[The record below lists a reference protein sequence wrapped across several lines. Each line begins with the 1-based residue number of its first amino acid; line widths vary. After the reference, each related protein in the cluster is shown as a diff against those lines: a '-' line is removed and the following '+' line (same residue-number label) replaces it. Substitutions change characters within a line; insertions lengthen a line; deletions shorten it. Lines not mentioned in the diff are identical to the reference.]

1 MGDRLA
7 VIRFLLG
14 RLLSAAFLAV
24 DLAFALVF
32 FAPVPAFLFP
42 VFALLATF
50 FFTTFLTAAFFL
62 PAFRV
67 TAFFLA
73 TFRVTAFFCGGFFV
87 ERFFAVPAV
96 RAGFFSAFLATF
108 LPAAGRRVGILTAAF
123 LRDGFG
129 AVLPRVFLT
138 AFFAAIVRASK
149 EISRSGRLYIR
160 LGSEEA
166 FRSQKSRKVSRAGM

>member
-67 TAFFLA
+67 TAFFCA
-73 TFRVTAFFCGGFFV
+73 GFFV

-108 LPAAGRRVGILTAAF
+108 LPAAGRRVEILTAAF